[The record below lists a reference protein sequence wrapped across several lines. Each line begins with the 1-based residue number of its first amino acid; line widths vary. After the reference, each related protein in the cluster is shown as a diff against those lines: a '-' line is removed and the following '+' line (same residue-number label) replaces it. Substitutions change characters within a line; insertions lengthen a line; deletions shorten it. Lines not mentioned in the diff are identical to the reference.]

1 MTDAGDDRARRDGHG
16 AMSPTPPRLPVT
28 FRPYLARRV
37 LLGLAV
43 VVTAA
48 IGVVTAILPPATAVG
63 GFSTGD
69 RLAMVAFA
77 VLVLA
82 GLWLL
87 DRPRIRADESGL
99 EVTNVFRRR
108 RLEWAEVVAVS
119 LRPGDPWL
127 VLDLDD
133 GSTLAA
139 MGVQTSDGER
149 ARVAAEQVAALVV
162 SRSATARDD

>member
-1 MTDAGDDRARRDGHG
+1 MPA
-16 AMSPTPPRLPVT
+16 LPAT

-37 LLGLAV
+37 ILGLAV
-43 VVTAA
+43 AVTAA
-48 IGVVTAILPPATAVG
+48 IGVVTVILPPASEVG
-63 GFSTGD
+63 GFSTRD
-69 RLAMVAFA
+69 RLGMVAVA
-77 VLVLA
+77 LIVLA

-87 DRPRIRADESGL
+87 NRPRIRADEAGL

-119 LRPGDPWL
+119 LRPDDPWL

-139 MGVQTSDGER
+139 MGVQTSDGQR
-149 ARVAAEQVAALVV
+149 ARVAAAQVDALVAA
-162 SRSATARDD
+162 RSGAPRDD